1 MPSYQTPS
9 RKTAAIMFTDIAG
22 YTSLTSKDELAALQL
37 VNKKNS
43 ILKPLIGQYNG
54 THIKDVGDGTLSSF
68 QSASDASLCA
78 VKFQESVFTD
88 DQMNVRIGIHY
99 GETIFTDDDVFGDV
113 VNIASRIESMSISG
127 GVFISKDTFDQL
139 SGEEEFD
146 TISLGLQAMKG
157 VGRLVEIYALKE
169 DHLAVPDPEEYAEKE
184 IKTHKDDDVPSLAII
199 PFLNKGKEEDVF
211 YTYGI
216 SADLIAD
223 VSGAGT
229 LRISSMKD
237 IEKIDHGS
245 LSSSEI
251 SEQLTLAL
259 GKTFTLRRVESVGP
273 KIGKE
278 LQNDALKAIGLAL
291 LLILIYI
298 TFRFDRYYAL
308 GSVMALIH
316 DVLITLGVFSL
327 LDYEI
332 NLSIIAAFLTI
343 VGYSLNDTIVV
354 FDRIR
359 ESIPKLMKKTLND
372 VVNISLNETL
382 NRTVITSLTT
392 MMVVVILF
400 LWGGKVINLFAFALI
415 IGVFVGTYSS
425 LFVASPV
432 MVYFEKRSKKQFR
445 K

>member
-1 MPSYQTPS
+1 M
-9 RKTAAIMFTDIAG
+9 RFLNKT
-22 YTSLTSKDELAALQL
+22 
-37 VNKKNS
+37 
-43 ILKPLIGQYNG
+43 
-54 THIKDVGDGTLSSF
+54 
-68 QSASDASLCA
+68 
-78 VKFQESVFTD
+78 
-88 DQMNVRIGIHY
+88 
-99 GETIFTDDDVFGDV
+99 
-113 VNIASRIESMSISG
+113 NID
-127 GVFISKDTFDQL
+127 FISKQKIAGFL
-139 SGEEEFD
+139 SITLIVAG
-146 TISLGLQAMKG
+146 IASLIMKG
-157 VGRLVEIYALKE
+157 GPLLSIDFTGGTVAQVKFEKPVELGQLRETLSDYGFEGAEIVE
-169 DHLAVPDPEEYAEKE
+169 FGSPDEVL
-184 IKTHKDDDVPSLAII
+184 IKTQ
-199 PFLNKGKEEDVF
+199 F
-211 YTYGI
+211 
-216 SADLIAD
+216 
-223 VSGAGT
+223 SG
-229 LRISSMKD
+229 
-237 IEKIDHGS
+237 
-245 LSSSEI
+245 SSSEI
-251 SEQLTLAL
+251 SEKLTLAL
-259 GKTFTLRRVESVGP
+259 GNSFTLRRVESVGP

-278 LQNDALKAIGLAL
+278 LQTDALKAIGLAL
-291 LLILIYI
+291 ILILIYI

-359 ESIPKLMKKTLND
+359 ENIPKFMKKTLND

-432 MVYFEKRSKKQFR
+432 MVYFEKRSAGPYKK
-445 K
+445 

>member
-1 MPSYQTPS
+1 MRFLS
-9 RKTAAIMFTDIAG
+9 KT
-22 YTSLTSKDELAALQL
+22 
-37 VNKKNS
+37 
-43 ILKPLIGQYNG
+43 
-54 THIKDVGDGTLSSF
+54 
-68 QSASDASLCA
+68 
-78 VKFQESVFTD
+78 
-88 DQMNVRIGIHY
+88 
-99 GETIFTDDDVFGDV
+99 
-113 VNIASRIESMSISG
+113 NID
-127 GVFISKDTFDQL
+127 FISKQKITGFL
-139 SGEEEFD
+139 SIALIVAG
-146 TISLGLQAMKG
+146 IASLIMKG
-157 VGRLVEIYALKE
+157 GPLLSIDFTGGTVAQVKFEKPVELGQLRETLSDYGFKGAEIVE
-169 DHLAVPDPEEYAEKE
+169 FGSPDEIL
-184 IKTHKDDDVPSLAII
+184 IKTQ
-199 PFLNKGKEEDVF
+199 F
-211 YTYGI
+211 
-216 SADLIAD
+216 
-223 VSGAGT
+223 SG
-229 LRISSMKD
+229 
-237 IEKIDHGS
+237 
-245 LSSSEI
+245 SSSEI
-251 SEQLTLAL
+251 SEKLTLAL
-259 GKTFTLRRVESVGP
+259 GNSFTLRRVESVGP

-278 LQNDALKAIGLAL
+278 LQTDALKAIGLAL

-359 ESIPKLMKKTLND
+359 ENIPKFMKKTLND

-432 MVYFEKRSKKQFR
+432 MVYFEKRSAGPYR

>member
-1 MPSYQTPS
+1 M
-9 RKTAAIMFTDIAG
+9 RFLNKT
-22 YTSLTSKDELAALQL
+22 
-37 VNKKNS
+37 
-43 ILKPLIGQYNG
+43 
-54 THIKDVGDGTLSSF
+54 
-68 QSASDASLCA
+68 
-78 VKFQESVFTD
+78 
-88 DQMNVRIGIHY
+88 
-99 GETIFTDDDVFGDV
+99 
-113 VNIASRIESMSISG
+113 NID
-127 GVFISKDTFDQL
+127 FISKQKIAVFLSITLIVAGIASLIIKGGPLLSIDFTGGTVAQVKFEKPVELGQL
-139 SGEEEFD
+139 RETLSDYGFEGAEIVEFGSPD
-146 TISLGLQAMKG
+146 
-157 VGRLVEIYALKE
+157 EIL
-169 DHLAVPDPEEYAEKE
+169 
-184 IKTHKDDDVPSLAII
+184 IKTQ
-199 PFLNKGKEEDVF
+199 F
-211 YTYGI
+211 
-216 SADLIAD
+216 
-223 VSGAGT
+223 SG
-229 LRISSMKD
+229 
-237 IEKIDHGS
+237 
-245 LSSSEI
+245 SSSEI

-359 ESIPKLMKKTLND
+359 ENIPKLMKKTLND

-432 MVYFEKRSKKQFR
+432 MVYFEKRSKKPFR

>member
-1 MPSYQTPS
+1 M
-9 RKTAAIMFTDIAG
+9 RFLKKT
-22 YTSLTSKDELAALQL
+22 
-37 VNKKNS
+37 
-43 ILKPLIGQYNG
+43 
-54 THIKDVGDGTLSSF
+54 
-68 QSASDASLCA
+68 
-78 VKFQESVFTD
+78 
-88 DQMNVRIGIHY
+88 
-99 GETIFTDDDVFGDV
+99 
-113 VNIASRIESMSISG
+113 NIN
-127 GVFISKDTFDQL
+127 FISKQKFTAFL
-139 SGEEEFD
+139 STALIIAGI
-146 TISLGLQAMKG
+146 TSLIMKG
-157 VGRLVEIYALKE
+157 GPLLSIDFTGGTVAQVKFENPVELGQLRNTLSEYGFNGAEIVE
-169 DHLAVPDPEEYAEKE
+169 FGSPDEVL
-184 IKTHKDDDVPSLAII
+184 IKTQ
-199 PFLNKGKEEDVF
+199 F
-211 YTYGI
+211 
-216 SADLIAD
+216 
-223 VSGAGT
+223 SG
-229 LRISSMKD
+229 
-237 IEKIDHGS
+237 
-245 LSSSEI
+245 SSSEI

-359 ESIPKLMKKTLND
+359 ENIPKYLKKTLND
-372 VVNISLNETL
+372 VVNLSLNETL

-400 LWGGKVINLFAFALI
+400 VWGGKVINLFAFALI
-415 IGVFVGTYSS
+415 VGIFIGTYSS

-432 MVYFEKRSKKQFR
+432 MVFFEKRSSKTPYK
-445 K
+445 

>member
-1 MPSYQTPS
+1 M
-9 RKTAAIMFTDIAG
+9 RFLNKT
-22 YTSLTSKDELAALQL
+22 
-37 VNKKNS
+37 
-43 ILKPLIGQYNG
+43 
-54 THIKDVGDGTLSSF
+54 
-68 QSASDASLCA
+68 
-78 VKFQESVFTD
+78 
-88 DQMNVRIGIHY
+88 
-99 GETIFTDDDVFGDV
+99 
-113 VNIASRIESMSISG
+113 NID
-127 GVFISKDTFDQL
+127 FISKQKIAGFLSITLIVAGIASLIIKGGPLLSIDFTGGTVAQVKFEKPVELGQL
-139 SGEEEFD
+139 RETLSDYGFKGAEIVEFGSPD
-146 TISLGLQAMKG
+146 
-157 VGRLVEIYALKE
+157 EIL
-169 DHLAVPDPEEYAEKE
+169 
-184 IKTHKDDDVPSLAII
+184 IKTQ
-199 PFLNKGKEEDVF
+199 F
-211 YTYGI
+211 
-216 SADLIAD
+216 
-223 VSGAGT
+223 SG
-229 LRISSMKD
+229 
-237 IEKIDHGS
+237 
-245 LSSSEI
+245 SSSEI
-251 SEQLTLAL
+251 SEKLTLAL
-259 GKTFTLRRVESVGP
+259 GNSFTLRRVESVGP

-278 LQNDALKAIGLAL
+278 LQTDALKAIGLAL
-291 LLILIYI
+291 ILILIYI

-359 ESIPKLMKKTLND
+359 ENIPKFMKKTLND

-432 MVYFEKRSKKQFR
+432 MVYFEKRSAGPYKK
-445 K
+445 

>member
-1 MPSYQTPS
+1 MRFLS
-9 RKTAAIMFTDIAG
+9 KT
-22 YTSLTSKDELAALQL
+22 
-37 VNKKNS
+37 
-43 ILKPLIGQYNG
+43 
-54 THIKDVGDGTLSSF
+54 
-68 QSASDASLCA
+68 
-78 VKFQESVFTD
+78 
-88 DQMNVRIGIHY
+88 
-99 GETIFTDDDVFGDV
+99 
-113 VNIASRIESMSISG
+113 NID
-127 GVFISKDTFDQL
+127 FISKQKITGFL
-139 SGEEEFD
+139 SIALIVAG
-146 TISLGLQAMKG
+146 IASLIMKG
-157 VGRLVEIYALKE
+157 GPLLSIDFTGGTVAQVKFEKPVELGQLRETLSDYGFKGAEIVE
-169 DHLAVPDPEEYAEKE
+169 FGSPDEIL
-184 IKTHKDDDVPSLAII
+184 IKTQ
-199 PFLNKGKEEDVF
+199 F
-211 YTYGI
+211 
-216 SADLIAD
+216 
-223 VSGAGT
+223 SG
-229 LRISSMKD
+229 
-237 IEKIDHGS
+237 
-245 LSSSEI
+245 SSSEI
-251 SEQLTLAL
+251 SEKLTLAL
-259 GKTFTLRRVESVGP
+259 GNSFTLRRVESVGP

-278 LQNDALKAIGLAL
+278 LQTDALKAIGLAL

-359 ESIPKLMKKTLND
+359 ENIPKFMKKTLND

-432 MVYFEKRSKKQFR
+432 MVYFEKRSAGPNR

>member
-1 MPSYQTPS
+1 MRFLS
-9 RKTAAIMFTDIAG
+9 KT
-22 YTSLTSKDELAALQL
+22 
-37 VNKKNS
+37 
-43 ILKPLIGQYNG
+43 
-54 THIKDVGDGTLSSF
+54 
-68 QSASDASLCA
+68 
-78 VKFQESVFTD
+78 
-88 DQMNVRIGIHY
+88 
-99 GETIFTDDDVFGDV
+99 
-113 VNIASRIESMSISG
+113 NID
-127 GVFISKDTFDQL
+127 FISKQKITGFL
-139 SGEEEFD
+139 SIALIVAG
-146 TISLGLQAMKG
+146 IASLIMKG
-157 VGRLVEIYALKE
+157 GPLLSIDFTGGTVAQVKFEKPVELGQLRETLSDYGFKGAEIVE
-169 DHLAVPDPEEYAEKE
+169 FGSPDEIL
-184 IKTHKDDDVPSLAII
+184 IKTQ
-199 PFLNKGKEEDVF
+199 F
-211 YTYGI
+211 
-216 SADLIAD
+216 
-223 VSGAGT
+223 SG
-229 LRISSMKD
+229 
-237 IEKIDHGS
+237 
-245 LSSSEI
+245 SSSEI
-251 SEQLTLAL
+251 SEKLTLAL
-259 GKTFTLRRVESVGP
+259 GNSFTLRRVESVGP

-278 LQNDALKAIGLAL
+278 LQTDALKAIGLAL

-308 GSVMALIH
+308 GSVMAIIH
-316 DVLITLGVFSL
+316 DVLITLGIFSL

-359 ESIPKLMKKTLND
+359 ENIPKFMKKTLND

-432 MVYFEKRSKKQFR
+432 MVYFEKRSAGPYR

>member
-1 MPSYQTPS
+1 M
-9 RKTAAIMFTDIAG
+9 RFLNKT
-22 YTSLTSKDELAALQL
+22 
-37 VNKKNS
+37 
-43 ILKPLIGQYNG
+43 
-54 THIKDVGDGTLSSF
+54 
-68 QSASDASLCA
+68 
-78 VKFQESVFTD
+78 
-88 DQMNVRIGIHY
+88 
-99 GETIFTDDDVFGDV
+99 
-113 VNIASRIESMSISG
+113 NID
-127 GVFISKDTFDQL
+127 FISKQKIAGFLSITLIVAGIASLIIKGGPLLSIDFTGGTVAQVKFEKPVELGQL
-139 SGEEEFD
+139 RETLSDYGFEGAEIVEFG
-146 TISLGLQAMKG
+146 S
-157 VGRLVEIYALKE
+157 
-169 DHLAVPDPEEYAEKE
+169 PDEVL
-184 IKTHKDDDVPSLAII
+184 IKTQ
-199 PFLNKGKEEDVF
+199 F
-211 YTYGI
+211 
-216 SADLIAD
+216 
-223 VSGAGT
+223 SG
-229 LRISSMKD
+229 
-237 IEKIDHGS
+237 
-245 LSSSEI
+245 SSSEI

-278 LQNDALKAIGLAL
+278 LQSDALKAIGLAL
-291 LLILIYI
+291 ILILIYI

-359 ESIPKLMKKTLND
+359 ENIPKYMKKTLND

-432 MVYFEKRSKKQFR
+432 MVYFEKRSKKPFR

>member
-1 MPSYQTPS
+1 MRLLS
-9 RKTAAIMFTDIAG
+9 KT
-22 YTSLTSKDELAALQL
+22 
-37 VNKKNS
+37 
-43 ILKPLIGQYNG
+43 
-54 THIKDVGDGTLSSF
+54 
-68 QSASDASLCA
+68 
-78 VKFQESVFTD
+78 
-88 DQMNVRIGIHY
+88 
-99 GETIFTDDDVFGDV
+99 
-113 VNIASRIESMSISG
+113 NID
-127 GVFISKDTFDQL
+127 FISKQKLTRLL
-139 SGEEEFD
+139 SIVLIIAG
-146 TISLGLQAMKG
+146 IASLIMKG
-157 VGRLVEIYALKE
+157 GPLLSIDFTGGTVAQIKFEKPVELGQLRNTLSDYGFKGAEIVE
-169 DHLAVPDPEEYAEKE
+169 FGSPDEVL
-184 IKTHKDDDVPSLAII
+184 IKTQ
-199 PFLNKGKEEDVF
+199 F
-211 YTYGI
+211 T
-216 SADLIAD
+216 
-223 VSGAGT
+223 
-229 LRISSMKD
+229 
-237 IEKIDHGS
+237 GS
-245 LSSSEI
+245 NSEI
-251 SEQLTLAL
+251 SEKLTLAL
-259 GKTFTLRRVESVGP
+259 GKTFILRRVESVGP

-278 LQNDALKAIGLAL
+278 LQSDALKAIGLAL

-359 ESIPKLMKKTLND
+359 ENIPKFMKKTLND

-400 LWGGKVINLFAFALI
+400 IWGGKVINLFAFALI
-415 IGVFVGTYSS
+415 VGIFIGTYSS

-432 MVYFEKRSKKQFR
+432 MAYFEKRSAGPYR

>member
-1 MPSYQTPS
+1 MRFLS
-9 RKTAAIMFTDIAG
+9 KT
-22 YTSLTSKDELAALQL
+22 
-37 VNKKNS
+37 
-43 ILKPLIGQYNG
+43 
-54 THIKDVGDGTLSSF
+54 
-68 QSASDASLCA
+68 
-78 VKFQESVFTD
+78 
-88 DQMNVRIGIHY
+88 
-99 GETIFTDDDVFGDV
+99 
-113 VNIASRIESMSISG
+113 NID
-127 GVFISKDTFDQL
+127 FISKQKITGFL
-139 SGEEEFD
+139 SIALIVAG
-146 TISLGLQAMKG
+146 IASLIMKG
-157 VGRLVEIYALKE
+157 GPLLSIDFTGGTVAQVKFEKPVELGYLRETLSDYGFKGAEIVE
-169 DHLAVPDPEEYAEKE
+169 FGSPDEIL
-184 IKTHKDDDVPSLAII
+184 IKTQ
-199 PFLNKGKEEDVF
+199 F
-211 YTYGI
+211 
-216 SADLIAD
+216 
-223 VSGAGT
+223 SG
-229 LRISSMKD
+229 
-237 IEKIDHGS
+237 
-245 LSSSEI
+245 SSSEI
-251 SEQLTLAL
+251 SEKLTLAL
-259 GKTFTLRRVESVGP
+259 GNSFTLRRVESVGP

-278 LQNDALKAIGLAL
+278 LQTDALKAIGLAL

-359 ESIPKLMKKTLND
+359 ENIPKFIKKTLND

-432 MVYFEKRSKKQFR
+432 MVYFEKRSAGPYR

>member
-1 MPSYQTPS
+1 M
-9 RKTAAIMFTDIAG
+9 RFLNKT
-22 YTSLTSKDELAALQL
+22 
-37 VNKKNS
+37 
-43 ILKPLIGQYNG
+43 
-54 THIKDVGDGTLSSF
+54 
-68 QSASDASLCA
+68 
-78 VKFQESVFTD
+78 
-88 DQMNVRIGIHY
+88 
-99 GETIFTDDDVFGDV
+99 
-113 VNIASRIESMSISG
+113 NID
-127 GVFISKDTFDQL
+127 FISKQKIAGFLSITLIVAGIASLIIKGGPLLSIDFTGGTVAQVKFEKPVELGQL
-139 SGEEEFD
+139 RETLSDYGFEGAEIVEFG
-146 TISLGLQAMKG
+146 S
-157 VGRLVEIYALKE
+157 
-169 DHLAVPDPEEYAEKE
+169 PDEVL
-184 IKTHKDDDVPSLAII
+184 IKTQ
-199 PFLNKGKEEDVF
+199 F
-211 YTYGI
+211 
-216 SADLIAD
+216 
-223 VSGAGT
+223 SG
-229 LRISSMKD
+229 
-237 IEKIDHGS
+237 
-245 LSSSEI
+245 SSSEI

-278 LQNDALKAIGLAL
+278 LQSDALKAIGLAL
-291 LLILIYI
+291 ILILIYI

-359 ESIPKLMKKTLND
+359 ENIPKFMKKTLND

-432 MVYFEKRSKKQFR
+432 MVYFEKRSKKPFR

>member
-1 MPSYQTPS
+1 M
-9 RKTAAIMFTDIAG
+9 RFLNKT
-22 YTSLTSKDELAALQL
+22 
-37 VNKKNS
+37 
-43 ILKPLIGQYNG
+43 
-54 THIKDVGDGTLSSF
+54 
-68 QSASDASLCA
+68 
-78 VKFQESVFTD
+78 
-88 DQMNVRIGIHY
+88 
-99 GETIFTDDDVFGDV
+99 
-113 VNIASRIESMSISG
+113 NID
-127 GVFISKDTFDQL
+127 FISKQKIAGFL
-139 SGEEEFD
+139 SITLIVAG
-146 TISLGLQAMKG
+146 IASLIMKG
-157 VGRLVEIYALKE
+157 GPLLSIDFTGGTVAQVKFEKPVELGQLRETLSDYGFEGAEIVE
-169 DHLAVPDPEEYAEKE
+169 FGSPDEVL
-184 IKTHKDDDVPSLAII
+184 IKTQ
-199 PFLNKGKEEDVF
+199 F
-211 YTYGI
+211 
-216 SADLIAD
+216 
-223 VSGAGT
+223 SG
-229 LRISSMKD
+229 
-237 IEKIDHGS
+237 
-245 LSSSEI
+245 SSSEI
-251 SEQLTLAL
+251 SEKLTLAL
-259 GKTFTLRRVESVGP
+259 GNSFTLRRVESVGP

-278 LQNDALKAIGLAL
+278 LQSDALKAIGLAL
-291 LLILIYI
+291 ILILIYI

-359 ESIPKLMKKTLND
+359 ENIPKLMKKTLND

-432 MVYFEKRSKKQFR
+432 MVYFEKRSAGPYKK
-445 K
+445 

>member
-1 MPSYQTPS
+1 MRFLS
-9 RKTAAIMFTDIAG
+9 KT
-22 YTSLTSKDELAALQL
+22 
-37 VNKKNS
+37 
-43 ILKPLIGQYNG
+43 
-54 THIKDVGDGTLSSF
+54 
-68 QSASDASLCA
+68 
-78 VKFQESVFTD
+78 
-88 DQMNVRIGIHY
+88 
-99 GETIFTDDDVFGDV
+99 
-113 VNIASRIESMSISG
+113 NID
-127 GVFISKDTFDQL
+127 FISKQKITGFL
-139 SGEEEFD
+139 SIALIVAG
-146 TISLGLQAMKG
+146 IASLIMKG
-157 VGRLVEIYALKE
+157 GPLLSIDFTGGTVAQVKFEKPVELGQLRETLSDYGFKGAEIVE
-169 DHLAVPDPEEYAEKE
+169 FGSPDEIL
-184 IKTHKDDDVPSLAII
+184 IKTQ
-199 PFLNKGKEEDVF
+199 F
-211 YTYGI
+211 
-216 SADLIAD
+216 
-223 VSGAGT
+223 SG
-229 LRISSMKD
+229 
-237 IEKIDHGS
+237 
-245 LSSSEI
+245 SSSEI
-251 SEQLTLAL
+251 SEKLTLAL
-259 GKTFTLRRVESVGP
+259 GNSFTLRRVESVGP

-278 LQNDALKAIGLAL
+278 LQTDALKAIGLAL

-359 ESIPKLMKKTLND
+359 ENIPKFMKKTLND

-400 LWGGKVINLFAFALI
+400 IWGGKVINLFAFALI
-415 IGVFVGTYSS
+415 VGIFIGTYSS

-432 MVYFEKRSKKQFR
+432 MAYFEKRSAGPYR

>member
-1 MPSYQTPS
+1 MRFLS
-9 RKTAAIMFTDIAG
+9 KT
-22 YTSLTSKDELAALQL
+22 
-37 VNKKNS
+37 
-43 ILKPLIGQYNG
+43 
-54 THIKDVGDGTLSSF
+54 
-68 QSASDASLCA
+68 
-78 VKFQESVFTD
+78 
-88 DQMNVRIGIHY
+88 
-99 GETIFTDDDVFGDV
+99 
-113 VNIASRIESMSISG
+113 NID
-127 GVFISKDTFDQL
+127 FISKQKITGFL
-139 SGEEEFD
+139 SIALIVAG
-146 TISLGLQAMKG
+146 IASLIMKG
-157 VGRLVEIYALKE
+157 GPLLSIDFTGGTVAQVKFEKPVELGQLRETLSDYGFKGAEIVE
-169 DHLAVPDPEEYAEKE
+169 FGSPDEIL
-184 IKTHKDDDVPSLAII
+184 IKTQ
-199 PFLNKGKEEDVF
+199 F
-211 YTYGI
+211 
-216 SADLIAD
+216 
-223 VSGAGT
+223 SG
-229 LRISSMKD
+229 
-237 IEKIDHGS
+237 
-245 LSSSEI
+245 SSSEI
-251 SEQLTLAL
+251 SEKLTLAL
-259 GKTFTLRRVESVGP
+259 GNSFTLRRVESVGP

-278 LQNDALKAIGLAL
+278 LQTDALKAIGLAL

-359 ESIPKLMKKTLND
+359 ENIPKLMKKTLND

-432 MVYFEKRSKKQFR
+432 MVYFEKRSAGPYR

>member
-1 MPSYQTPS
+1 MRFLS
-9 RKTAAIMFTDIAG
+9 KT
-22 YTSLTSKDELAALQL
+22 
-37 VNKKNS
+37 
-43 ILKPLIGQYNG
+43 
-54 THIKDVGDGTLSSF
+54 
-68 QSASDASLCA
+68 
-78 VKFQESVFTD
+78 
-88 DQMNVRIGIHY
+88 
-99 GETIFTDDDVFGDV
+99 
-113 VNIASRIESMSISG
+113 NID
-127 GVFISKDTFDQL
+127 FISKQKITGFL
-139 SGEEEFD
+139 SIALIVAG
-146 TISLGLQAMKG
+146 IASLIMKG
-157 VGRLVEIYALKE
+157 GPLLSIDFTGGAVAQVKFEKPVELGQLRETLSDYGFKGAEIVE
-169 DHLAVPDPEEYAEKE
+169 FGSPDEIL
-184 IKTHKDDDVPSLAII
+184 IKTQ
-199 PFLNKGKEEDVF
+199 F
-211 YTYGI
+211 
-216 SADLIAD
+216 
-223 VSGAGT
+223 SG
-229 LRISSMKD
+229 
-237 IEKIDHGS
+237 
-245 LSSSEI
+245 SSSEI
-251 SEQLTLAL
+251 SEKLTLAL
-259 GKTFTLRRVESVGP
+259 GNSFTLRRVESVGP

-278 LQNDALKAIGLAL
+278 LQTDALKAIGLAL

-359 ESIPKLMKKTLND
+359 ENIPKFIKKTLND
-372 VVNISLNETL
+372 VVNVSLNETL

-432 MVYFEKRSKKQFR
+432 MVYFEKRSAGPYR

>member
-1 MPSYQTPS
+1 MRFLS
-9 RKTAAIMFTDIAG
+9 KT
-22 YTSLTSKDELAALQL
+22 
-37 VNKKNS
+37 
-43 ILKPLIGQYNG
+43 
-54 THIKDVGDGTLSSF
+54 
-68 QSASDASLCA
+68 
-78 VKFQESVFTD
+78 
-88 DQMNVRIGIHY
+88 
-99 GETIFTDDDVFGDV
+99 
-113 VNIASRIESMSISG
+113 NID
-127 GVFISKDTFDQL
+127 FISKQKIAGFL
-139 SGEEEFD
+139 SITLIVAG
-146 TISLGLQAMKG
+146 IASLIMKG
-157 VGRLVEIYALKE
+157 GPLLSIDFTGGTVAQVKFEKPVELGQLRETLSDYGFKGAEIVE
-169 DHLAVPDPEEYAEKE
+169 FGSPDEIL
-184 IKTHKDDDVPSLAII
+184 IKTQ
-199 PFLNKGKEEDVF
+199 F
-211 YTYGI
+211 
-216 SADLIAD
+216 
-223 VSGAGT
+223 SG
-229 LRISSMKD
+229 
-237 IEKIDHGS
+237 
-245 LSSSEI
+245 SSSEI
-251 SEQLTLAL
+251 SEKLTLAL
-259 GKTFTLRRVESVGP
+259 GNSFTLRRVESVGP

-278 LQNDALKAIGLAL
+278 LQTDALKAIGLAL

-359 ESIPKLMKKTLND
+359 ENIPKFMKKTLND

-432 MVYFEKRSKKQFR
+432 MVYFEKRSAGPNR

>member
-1 MPSYQTPS
+1 M
-9 RKTAAIMFTDIAG
+9 RFLNKT
-22 YTSLTSKDELAALQL
+22 
-37 VNKKNS
+37 
-43 ILKPLIGQYNG
+43 
-54 THIKDVGDGTLSSF
+54 
-68 QSASDASLCA
+68 
-78 VKFQESVFTD
+78 
-88 DQMNVRIGIHY
+88 
-99 GETIFTDDDVFGDV
+99 
-113 VNIASRIESMSISG
+113 NID
-127 GVFISKDTFDQL
+127 FISKQKIAGFL
-139 SGEEEFD
+139 SITLIVAG
-146 TISLGLQAMKG
+146 IASLIMKG
-157 VGRLVEIYALKE
+157 GPLLSIDFTGGTVAQVKFEKPVELGQLRETLSDYGFEGAEIVE
-169 DHLAVPDPEEYAEKE
+169 FGSPDEVL
-184 IKTHKDDDVPSLAII
+184 IKTQ
-199 PFLNKGKEEDVF
+199 F
-211 YTYGI
+211 
-216 SADLIAD
+216 
-223 VSGAGT
+223 SG
-229 LRISSMKD
+229 
-237 IEKIDHGS
+237 
-245 LSSSEI
+245 SSSEI

-291 LLILIYI
+291 LLILMYI

-359 ESIPKLMKKTLND
+359 ENIPKYMKKTLND
-372 VVNISLNETL
+372 VVNLSLNETL

-400 LWGGKVINLFAFALI
+400 VWGGKVINLFAFALI
-415 IGVFVGTYSS
+415 VGIFIGTYSS

-432 MVYFEKRSKKQFR
+432 MVFFEKRSSKTPYK
-445 K
+445 

>member
-1 MPSYQTPS
+1 MRLLS
-9 RKTAAIMFTDIAG
+9 KT
-22 YTSLTSKDELAALQL
+22 
-37 VNKKNS
+37 
-43 ILKPLIGQYNG
+43 
-54 THIKDVGDGTLSSF
+54 
-68 QSASDASLCA
+68 
-78 VKFQESVFTD
+78 
-88 DQMNVRIGIHY
+88 
-99 GETIFTDDDVFGDV
+99 
-113 VNIASRIESMSISG
+113 NID
-127 GVFISKDTFDQL
+127 FISKQKLTGLL
-139 SGEEEFD
+139 SIVLIIVG
-146 TISLGLQAMKG
+146 ISSLIMKG
-157 VGRLVEIYALKE
+157 GPLLSIDFTGGTVAQIKFEKPVELGQLRNTLSDYGFKGAEIVE
-169 DHLAVPDPEEYAEKE
+169 FGSPDEVL
-184 IKTHKDDDVPSLAII
+184 IKTQ
-199 PFLNKGKEEDVF
+199 FTG
-211 YTYGI
+211 
-216 SADLIAD
+216 
-223 VSGAGT
+223 
-229 LRISSMKD
+229 
-237 IEKIDHGS
+237 
-245 LSSSEI
+245 SSSEI
-251 SEQLTLAL
+251 SEKLTLAL
-259 GKTFTLRRVESVGP
+259 GKTFILRRVESVGP

-278 LQNDALKAIGLAL
+278 LQSDALKAIGLAL

-359 ESIPKLMKKTLND
+359 ENIPKFMKKTLND

-400 LWGGKVINLFAFALI
+400 IWGGKVINLFAFALI
-415 IGVFVGTYSS
+415 VGIFIGTYSS

-432 MVYFEKRSKKQFR
+432 MVYFEKRSAGPYR

>member
-1 MPSYQTPS
+1 MRFLS
-9 RKTAAIMFTDIAG
+9 KT
-22 YTSLTSKDELAALQL
+22 
-37 VNKKNS
+37 
-43 ILKPLIGQYNG
+43 
-54 THIKDVGDGTLSSF
+54 
-68 QSASDASLCA
+68 
-78 VKFQESVFTD
+78 
-88 DQMNVRIGIHY
+88 
-99 GETIFTDDDVFGDV
+99 
-113 VNIASRIESMSISG
+113 NID
-127 GVFISKDTFDQL
+127 FISKQKITGFL
-139 SGEEEFD
+139 SIALIVAG
-146 TISLGLQAMKG
+146 IASLIMKG
-157 VGRLVEIYALKE
+157 GPLLSIDFTGGTVAQVKFEKPVELGQLRETLSDYGFKGAEIVE
-169 DHLAVPDPEEYAEKE
+169 FGSPDEIL
-184 IKTHKDDDVPSLAII
+184 IKTQ
-199 PFLNKGKEEDVF
+199 F
-211 YTYGI
+211 
-216 SADLIAD
+216 
-223 VSGAGT
+223 SG
-229 LRISSMKD
+229 
-237 IEKIDHGS
+237 
-245 LSSSEI
+245 SSSEI
-251 SEQLTLAL
+251 SEKLTLAL
-259 GKTFTLRRVESVGP
+259 GNSFTLRRVESVGP

-278 LQNDALKAIGLAL
+278 LQTDALKAIGLAL

-359 ESIPKLMKKTLND
+359 ENIPKFMKKTLND

-382 NRTVITSLTT
+382 NRTVVTSLTT

-432 MVYFEKRSKKQFR
+432 MAYFEKRSAGPYR

>member
-1 MPSYQTPS
+1 MRFLS
-9 RKTAAIMFTDIAG
+9 KT
-22 YTSLTSKDELAALQL
+22 
-37 VNKKNS
+37 
-43 ILKPLIGQYNG
+43 
-54 THIKDVGDGTLSSF
+54 
-68 QSASDASLCA
+68 
-78 VKFQESVFTD
+78 
-88 DQMNVRIGIHY
+88 
-99 GETIFTDDDVFGDV
+99 
-113 VNIASRIESMSISG
+113 NID
-127 GVFISKDTFDQL
+127 FISKQKITGFL
-139 SGEEEFD
+139 SIALIVAG
-146 TISLGLQAMKG
+146 IASLIMKG
-157 VGRLVEIYALKE
+157 GPLLSIDFTGGTVAQVKFEKPVELGQLRETLSDYGFKGAEIVE
-169 DHLAVPDPEEYAEKE
+169 FGSPDEIL
-184 IKTHKDDDVPSLAII
+184 IKTQ
-199 PFLNKGKEEDVF
+199 F
-211 YTYGI
+211 
-216 SADLIAD
+216 
-223 VSGAGT
+223 SG
-229 LRISSMKD
+229 
-237 IEKIDHGS
+237 
-245 LSSSEI
+245 SSSEI
-251 SEQLTLAL
+251 SEKLTLAL
-259 GKTFTLRRVESVGP
+259 GNSFTLRRVESVGP

-278 LQNDALKAIGLAL
+278 LQTDALKAIGLAL

-359 ESIPKLMKKTLND
+359 ENIPKFMKKTLND

-415 IGVFVGTYSS
+415 IGVSVGTYSS

-432 MVYFEKRSKKQFR
+432 MVYFEKRSAGPYR

>member
-1 MPSYQTPS
+1 MRILS
-9 RKTAAIMFTDIAG
+9 KT
-22 YTSLTSKDELAALQL
+22 
-37 VNKKNS
+37 
-43 ILKPLIGQYNG
+43 
-54 THIKDVGDGTLSSF
+54 
-68 QSASDASLCA
+68 
-78 VKFQESVFTD
+78 
-88 DQMNVRIGIHY
+88 
-99 GETIFTDDDVFGDV
+99 
-113 VNIASRIESMSISG
+113 NID
-127 GVFISKDTFDQL
+127 FISKQKITGFL
-139 SGEEEFD
+139 SIALIVAG
-146 TISLGLQAMKG
+146 IASLVMKG
-157 VGRLVEIYALKE
+157 GPMLSIDFTGGTVAQVKFEKPVELGQLRETLSDYGFKGAEIVE
-169 DHLAVPDPEEYAEKE
+169 FGSPDEVL
-184 IKTHKDDDVPSLAII
+184 IKTQ
-199 PFLNKGKEEDVF
+199 F
-211 YTYGI
+211 
-216 SADLIAD
+216 
-223 VSGAGT
+223 SG
-229 LRISSMKD
+229 
-237 IEKIDHGS
+237 
-245 LSSSEI
+245 SSSEI
-251 SEQLTLAL
+251 SEKLTLAL
-259 GKTFTLRRVESVGP
+259 GNTFTLRRVESVGP

-278 LQNDALKAIGLAL
+278 LQNDAFKAIGLAL

-359 ESIPKLMKKTLND
+359 ENIPKFMKKPLND

-415 IGVFVGTYSS
+415 IGVFIGTYSS

-432 MVYFEKRSKKQFR
+432 MVYFEKRSAGPYR

>member
-1 MPSYQTPS
+1 M
-9 RKTAAIMFTDIAG
+9 RFLNKT
-22 YTSLTSKDELAALQL
+22 
-37 VNKKNS
+37 
-43 ILKPLIGQYNG
+43 
-54 THIKDVGDGTLSSF
+54 
-68 QSASDASLCA
+68 
-78 VKFQESVFTD
+78 
-88 DQMNVRIGIHY
+88 
-99 GETIFTDDDVFGDV
+99 
-113 VNIASRIESMSISG
+113 NID
-127 GVFISKDTFDQL
+127 FISKQKITGFL
-139 SGEEEFD
+139 SIALIIAGI
-146 TISLGLQAMKG
+146 TSLIMKG
-157 VGRLVEIYALKE
+157 GPLLSIDFTGGTVAQVKFEKPVELSQLRNTLSEFGFKGAEIVE
-169 DHLAVPDPEEYAEKE
+169 FGSPDEIL
-184 IKTHKDDDVPSLAII
+184 IKTQ
-199 PFLNKGKEEDVF
+199 F
-211 YTYGI
+211 
-216 SADLIAD
+216 
-223 VSGAGT
+223 SG
-229 LRISSMKD
+229 
-237 IEKIDHGS
+237 
-245 LSSSEI
+245 SSSEI

-278 LQNDALKAIGLAL
+278 LQSDALKAIGLAL
-291 LLILIYI
+291 VLILIYI

-332 NLSIIAAFLTI
+332 NLSIVAAFLTI

-359 ESIPKLMKKTLND
+359 ENIPKYIKKRLND
-372 VVNISLNETL
+372 IVNISLNETL

-432 MVYFEKRSKKQFR
+432 MVYFEKRSAGPYR

>member
-1 MPSYQTPS
+1 MRFLS
-9 RKTAAIMFTDIAG
+9 KT
-22 YTSLTSKDELAALQL
+22 
-37 VNKKNS
+37 
-43 ILKPLIGQYNG
+43 
-54 THIKDVGDGTLSSF
+54 
-68 QSASDASLCA
+68 
-78 VKFQESVFTD
+78 
-88 DQMNVRIGIHY
+88 
-99 GETIFTDDDVFGDV
+99 
-113 VNIASRIESMSISG
+113 NID
-127 GVFISKDTFDQL
+127 FISKQKIAGFL
-139 SGEEEFD
+139 SIALIVAG
-146 TISLGLQAMKG
+146 IASLIMKG
-157 VGRLVEIYALKE
+157 GPLLSIDFTGGTVAQVKFEKPVELGQLRETLSDYGFEGAEIVE
-169 DHLAVPDPEEYAEKE
+169 FGSPDEVL
-184 IKTHKDDDVPSLAII
+184 IKTQ
-199 PFLNKGKEEDVF
+199 F
-211 YTYGI
+211 
-216 SADLIAD
+216 
-223 VSGAGT
+223 SG
-229 LRISSMKD
+229 
-237 IEKIDHGS
+237 
-245 LSSSEI
+245 SSSEI
-251 SEQLTLAL
+251 SEKLTLAL
-259 GKTFTLRRVESVGP
+259 GNSFTLRRVESVGP

-278 LQNDALKAIGLAL
+278 LQSDALKAIGLAL
-291 LLILIYI
+291 ILILIYI

-359 ESIPKLMKKTLND
+359 ENIPKFMKKTLND

-432 MVYFEKRSKKQFR
+432 MVYFEKRSAGPYKK
-445 K
+445 